1 PLFETHHGSCTS
13 CPPLHPH
20 FPPLSTSASP
30 LFLFV
35 YSFASF
41 TCISTLRNRRTV
53 KLMGPLIS
61 SARSF
66 STGWDGFCTVGH
78 QPNLTLAKVF
88 NFKLK
93 HICQVGKERRFMG
106 VFDPKWGM
114 QFILYPKI

>member
-1 PLFETHHGSCTS
+1 MVLA
-13 CPPLHPH
+13 PPRPSLHPH

-53 KLMGPLIS
+53 KLMGPPIS

-66 STGWDGFCTVGH
+66 STGWDISCTQH
-78 QPNLTLAKVF
+78 QVLLEIAPTVKRDQIPTF
-88 NFKLK
+88 MTEK
-93 HICQVGKERRFMG
+93 HLFY
-106 VFDPKWGM
+106 
-114 QFILYPKI
+114 FITS